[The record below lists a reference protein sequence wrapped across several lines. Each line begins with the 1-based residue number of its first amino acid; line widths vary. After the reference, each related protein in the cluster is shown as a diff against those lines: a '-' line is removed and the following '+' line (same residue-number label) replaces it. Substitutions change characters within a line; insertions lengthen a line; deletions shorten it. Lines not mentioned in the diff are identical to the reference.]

1 MGSLC
6 RLVIVDD
13 NSDSADSLALL
24 LRLEGYEALTVYD
37 GLEAEAVISQT
48 FPDLVLMDLS
58 MPGVDGFEIVRS
70 LRKQPWGKD
79 LLILAYTGW
88 ANDRER
94 VLEAGFDE
102 QLIKP
107 VEAEVLHK
115 WLKRAA
121 NKNAG

>member
-24 LRLEGYEALTVYD
+24 LRLEGYEAFTVYD
-37 GLEAEAVISQT
+37 GPEAEAVICQT